1 MMKMMRHKERNIDQ
15 GKGLLLT
22 INLYCVHCLQQDVD
36 PDLYMQCY
44 VSYLFNVMYHIYSSS
59 PTFSTQEQKK
69 QKSRE
74 WQRAYRQKIK
84 NSIHG
89 AE

>member
-1 MMKMMRHKERNIDQ
+1 MLVSLNFRSQEHDEDDATQRKKH
-15 GKGLLLT
+15 
-22 INLYCVHCLQQDVD
+22 VD

-44 VSYLFNVMYHIYSSS
+44 VSYLFNVMYRIYSSS